1 MGHTRVLHL
10 FFFFLFH
17 YWSIVIYRWFGFC
30 YCWYYYCYPCCCYY
44 CILVFVHIV
53 GVMFIAW
60 YHFCYQCCYL
70 KKKHINHFFINE
82 LTNSLLPWDRVRC
95 YGPGVEPS
103 GPVVGAPTHFTI
115 ETFSAGKGKVE
126 ALLHKPDGQVENVS
140 NCHGYGLSLVGNG
153 ILGCVIMCTC
163 RGRKINR

>member
-1 MGHTRVLHL
+1 MVWILLLLILLLLSLLLLLLYIGVC
-10 FFFFLFH
+10 
-17 YWSIVIYRWFGFC
+17 S
-30 YCWYYYCYPCCCYY
+30 YCWCYVYCL
-44 CILVFVHIV
+44 ISFLLSLLLF
-53 GVMFIAW
+53 
-60 YHFCYQCCYL
+60 

-140 NCHGYGLSLVGNG
+140 NCHAYGLSLVGIG

-163 RGRKINR
+163 RGRKG

>member
-10 FFFFLFH
+10 CFFFLFH

-70 KKKHINHFFINE
+70 KKKAHLNHFFINE

-153 ILGCVIMCTC
+153 IVGCVIMCTC
-163 RGRKINR
+163 RGRKG